1 MTSYLFRVSNEL
13 LWEVLKVELLHLTIA
28 VVRVSP
34 DLNLFVGGKDFII
47 SRAQALSAKCCLV

>member
-1 MTSYLFRVSNEL
+1 VTSYLFRVSNEL